1 MASNFGRRSGFFAKT
16 AALPFLVLI
25 TGVGGYSWAQVVL
38 MALPGAFAALAYFL
52 LSVRWKH
59 DRRSPCHQGPNRGRC
74 EAPPTQGRDRYGLDA
89 VLAPLLLVFVAPIAW
104 MIMLSFQ
111 SDRAVISMFWELD
124 LTLGNITAILAD
136 DQPFRAQLVN
146 SLLIVAGVAGSCAVV
161 PMLPPILPQPA

>member
-1 MASNFGRRSGFFAKT
+1 MTAGRHAIKARTVADAK
-16 AALPFLVLI
+16 L
-25 TGVGGYSWAQVVL
+25 
-38 MALPGAFAALAYFL
+38 
-52 LSVRWKH
+52 
-59 DRRSPCHQGPNRGRC
+59 RRRKDVADIVC
-74 EAPPTQGRDRYGLDA
+74 DA

-111 SDRAVISMFWELD
+111 SDRVIISMFWELD

-146 SLLIVAGVAGSCAVV
+146 SLLIVAGTVVLCGVASTLAAYGLSKLRVSWWLTATVAGSCAVV